1 MHLFNHLE
9 PSLQFHC
16 AGVRVFLETVQQF
29 ALHAIERVLP
39 YLPGAR
45 GVHSRFCIGSLLLV
59 TPSMPEWILRTVKG
73 NCWALDSQ
81 VFRNIIFEEITS

>member
-16 AGVRVFLETVQQF
+16 AGVRVFLETGQQF

-45 GVHSRFCIGSLLLV
+45 GRSLAVLHWLALARHAVDAGVDSEDGKGQLLGAGL
-59 TPSMPEWILRTVKG
+59 PSFP
-73 NCWALDSQ
+73 
-81 VFRNIIFEEITS
+81 

>member
-16 AGVRVFLETVQQF
+16 AGVRLFLETAQQF

-39 YLPGAR
+39 WTFR
-45 GVHSRFCIGSLLLV
+45 ISSGVSKRIDKSVVQSDREFLNVGVGGSTLY
-59 TPSMPEWILRTVKG
+59 
-73 NCWALDSQ
+73 NQAA
-81 VFRNIIFEEITS
+81 